1 MLNARETRTLSV
13 VGGVLLSLVS
23 FGARAELGCR
33 SGQSAEL
40 PELVDRIAAIDEGS
54 WLRLNSNRFADV
66 WPPLELRAKPTG
78 LKPDPAKIIRA
89 WSSFA
94 WDCRRGDLLIY
105 GGGHAN
111 YAGNDTYRWR
121 ASTGLWERMSLS
133 SEIVEVADG
142 IYAAVDGV
150 FAAPV
155 GAHTYDNNIYLP
167 AIDRFLV
174 VGGSA
179 WNNGGAYLY
188 EESPGVVR
196 HTGPYMFDPARA
208 DPWKV
213 GGTTGSHVQRVAPYP
228 EIIGGMMWQNRDLY
242 SILPVHTLPAN
253 FTAGT
258 SAYVSG
264 QEGDTVLFTARAAGG
279 TDATLYKYR
288 FLDPDD
294 ALQDSV
300 ERVGRYVGG
309 AGAGGAGAYDP
320 HANLFVRTAK
330 DPTSGLGE
338 FYYWNLATPG
348 PTNPN
353 VIFVPTDLS
362 GGWAFDRQFGMDYD
376 PVRRQYLLWGGDAQV
391 WSMRAPQVVSASG
404 WTIEKATSVT
414 PQGAPAFIQVDAN
427 IGGRV
432 LGKWKYIPELDAFMG
447 LEDPAAGNVWIYKPV
462 GWRRP
467 GSADLPAITLTVQ
480 PSKVAPGGSSLLTW
494 NAVNANSCTAEG
506 GLSGPRQTAGS
517 ESTDSLAETTS
528 FGLRCSGPGG
538 ESAREVKVT
547 VELPAPEITSVSAGA
562 CLNSDAVESGQIV
575 EGSGVPG
582 ALVQVSLAG
591 LIRSATVATG
601 GIWSVSFTRPELEG
615 IADGSLLLTAQQE
628 DSDGNVSALR
638 SLTLLKDTVSPQG
651 SAGAPDLLTS
661 SDTGGSST
669 DDVTR
674 DNTPTLSGVAS
685 AGATVVLLLN
695 GEVATQVKTSSSGV
709 WTATPTRLSDGVYVA
724 QSTLADTC
732 GNRGPLSSSLQ
743 VRIDT
748 ARPALSL
755 DTVAGDNR
763 VNAAETAAGI
773 VVTGSAEDSVS
784 VRLEVSAG
792 GTVRVSRST
801 TSASTWSI
809 GVQAN
814 ELGSLPEGSTS
825 FKATATDAAGNVA
838 SVTRTVLKDTQVAPP
853 TIGVI
858 AGDDVLSAAER
869 GGSVTLIGST
879 ESSASVALSVA
890 NWSKTVSASSTGTW
904 STNLPAT
911 AAKQLPLGILQLQA
925 IATDRAGNVSLAA
938 SRTFSNQ

>member
-1 MLNARETRTLSV
+1 MWGATATRNLYAV
-13 VGGVLLSLVS
+13 GVLLSLVS
-23 FGARAELGCR
+23 FGAHAELGCR
-33 SGQSAEL
+33 SGQSAAL
-40 PELVDRIAAIDEGS
+40 PELVDRIATIEEGS
-54 WLRLNSNRFADV
+54 WLRLNLNRFADV

-133 SEIVEVADG
+133 SEIVEVAEG

-188 EESPGVVR
+188 EELPGVVR

-208 DPWKV
+208 DPSKV
-213 GGTTGSHVQRVAPYP
+213 GGTTGSHVQRVAPHS

-242 SILPVHTLPAN
+242 SILPVQTLPSN

-258 SAYVSG
+258 SAYVPG

-279 TDATLYKYR
+279 TAPTLYRYR

-294 ALQDSV
+294 AFQDSV
-300 ERVGRYVGG
+300 EQVGRYIGG

-362 GGWAFDRQFGMDYD
+362 GEWVFDRQFGMDFD

-414 PQGAPAFIQVDAN
+414 PQGAPAFIQVDAT
-427 IGGRV
+427 IGSRV
-432 LGKWKYIPELDAFMG
+432 LGKWKYVPELDAFMA

-467 GSADLPAITLTVQ
+467 GTADPPSIVLTAQ
-480 PSKVAPGGSSLLTW
+480 PSKIGPGGSSLLTW
-494 NAVNANSCTAEG
+494 NVINATSCTAEG
-506 GLSGPRQTAGS
+506 GWSGPRQTAGS
-517 ESTDSLAETTS
+517 EYTDSLAETTS
-528 FGLRCSGPGG
+528 FGLRCSRSGG
-538 ESAREVKVT
+538 ESDRTVTVT

-562 CLNSDAVESGQIV
+562 CLNSDAVERGQSV
-575 EGSGVPG
+575 EGTGVPG
-582 ALVQVSLAG
+582 ALVRISLAG
-591 LIRSATVATG
+591 LERSTTVAADG
-601 GIWSVSFTRPELEG
+601 RWSVAFSPSELEG
-615 IADGSLLLTAQQE
+615 IIDGSVTLTAQQE
-628 DSDGNVSALR
+628 DSAGNVSDVR
-638 SLTLLKDTVSPQG
+638 SLTLLKDTVSPQE
-651 SAGAPDLLTS
+651 SAGAPDLVTS

-669 DDVTR
+669 DEVTR
-674 DNTPTLSGVAS
+674 DNTPTSSGTAS
-685 AGATVVLLLN
+685 AGATVVMLLN
-695 GEVATQVKTSSSGV
+695 GNAATQVKTSSSGV
-709 WTATPTRLSDGVYVA
+709 WTATPTRLSDGVYEA
-724 QSTLADTC
+724 QSAIVDTC

-743 VRIDT
+743 ILIDT
-748 ARPALSL
+748 ARPELTL
-755 DTVAGDNR
+755 DAIASDSR
-763 VNAAETAAGI
+763 VNAAETTAGI
-773 VVTGSAEDSVS
+773 VVTGSAENSAS

-792 GTVRVSRST
+792 GTVRVVLST
-801 TSASTWSI
+801 TSTSAWSI
-809 GVQAN
+809 GVQGT
-814 ELGSLPEGSTS
+814 ELASLPEGSLS
-825 FKATATDAAGNVA
+825 FKATATDLAGNVA
-838 SVTRTVLKDTQVAPP
+838 SVARTVLKDTQVAPP
-853 TIGVI
+853 TIGVV
-858 AGDDVLSAAER
+858 AGDDVLSAVER
-869 GGSVTLIGST
+869 GGSVTLTGST

-890 NWSKTVSASSTGTW
+890 NWSKTVTASSTGTW
-904 STNLPAT
+904 STSLPST

-938 SRTFSNQ
+938 SRTFANQ